1 MFKEINCC
9 RVCYSTNIDP
19 ILSLGDLA
27 VSDFMDNPS
36 CEGLVAPL
44 ELVLCNK
51 AEGGCGLLQLKHTV
65 SDEAMFRNYW
75 YLSGINQAMTD
86 ELSDITRSVC
96 EVASIDAK
104 DYVVDIGSNDGTLL
118 RSYQIEGL
126 NTVGFEPARNLE
138 KYGSQGTSKIIVDFF
153 SYDSWVDTFGDKKA
167 KIITAIGMFYDLDDP
182 NSFVSDIYKCLDD
195 DGLFVIQMMYVPFFL
210 ERNAFDGICHE
221 HLEYYTMSSLSHLLS
236 LHNLEIVDVTIREE
250 INEGS
255 VRFYIKKK
263 SLGSNLNIPKNAQK
277 NLNQLYEL
285 ENKLKL
291 DHIKTYDELV
301 IRILDAKKKTLD
313 FLKQEVAKGKVIHGY
328 AASTKGNTTLQ
339 FYGITSDLISVIAD
353 RNPNKF
359 GLYTSGTGLR
369 VISEEESRRM
379 NPDYYFILAWHF
391 LPGFIKR
398 EKLFL
403 ESGGKFIISMPYF
416 QIIGNDS

>member
-167 KIITAIGMFYDLDDP
+167 KIITAIGMFYDLEDP
-182 NSFVSDIYKCLDD
+182 SKFIADAAEALEHDGVFIAQLMCLNSMLKKNDL
-195 DGLFVIQMMYVPFFL
+195 G
-210 ERNAFDGICHE
+210 NICHE
-221 HLEYYTMSSLSHLLS
+221 HLEFYSYESLKYLFEK
-236 LHNLEIVDVTIREE
+236 NGFKIFKVEE
-250 INEGS
+250 NNINGGS
-255 VRFYIKKK
+255 YRIYCKKNIKKSIIHK
-263 SLGSNLNIPKNAQK
+263 ENIGIKEIK
-277 NLNQLYEL
+277 KFFSRVK
-285 ENKLKL
+285 ENKHKFNKFV
-291 DHIKTYDELV
+291 IK
-301 IRILDAKKKTLD
+301 AKKEKKKI
-313 FLKQEVAKGKVIHGY
+313 FLYG
-328 AASTKGNTTLQ
+328 ASTKGNTLLQ
-339 FYGITSDLISVIAD
+339 YYDINSKIIPFAAERSPEKWG
-353 RNPNKF
+353 K
-359 GLYTSGTGLR
+359 YTIGTG
-369 VISEEESRRM
+369 VKIISEKEARKL
-379 NPDYYFILAWHF
+379 NPDYFFVMPYAFINEF
-391 LPGFIKR
+391 KKR
-398 EKLFL
+398 ESKWLKT
-403 ESGGKFIISMPYF
+403 GGKFLLPYPSF
-416 QIIGNDS
+416 RVVK